1 MDERSKPRHLLAGI
15 MTTVLDSLKT
25 QILCNAELRQDF
37 AKCVVLFKDYIMQT
51 KVNKAQELNIS
62 STTTKTE
69 IEQKKRRPQGRVEDR
84 YYTSHEYE
92 LCQMSRIRN

>member
-1 MDERSKPRHLLAGI
+1 MDERSKTRHLLAGI
-15 MTTVLDSLKT
+15 MTTVLGSLKT

-69 IEQKKRRPQGRVEDR
+69 SEQKKRRPQGRVEDR
-84 YYTSHEYE
+84 YYTSQEYK